1 MKSGIFQNRSV
12 FVSKSSL
19 QGGFIAGPIL
29 VGIALI
35 IAIVAFMA
43 FANRGPA
50 TSTSTQQNKINSS
63 LLLKQGADLSEGY
76 ARAIGDGLTPAQV
89 TFDTTTGTGLFDP
102 TKGYAVEQTV
112 TTKMCAGTT
121 APDCLWKLN
130 KSLTVT
136 TVGTTA
142 ADTVIAVNNLT
153 VGTCEAINATLYNE
167 VGDGAGANVPTSA
180 VTGASIVAGTAG
192 DMGLTAGAGR
202 TDGCVKNGT
211 SYTFY
216 KVVNP
221 V

>member
-1 MKSGIFQNRSV
+1 MKLGIFQNRSV

-102 TKGYAVEQTV
+102 TKGY
-112 TTKMCAGTT
+112 M
-121 APDCLWKLN
+121 
-130 KSLTVT
+130 S
-136 TVGTTA
+136 
-142 ADTVIAVNNLT
+142 
-153 VGTCEAINATLYNE
+153 
-167 VGDGAGANVPTSA
+167 
-180 VTGASIVAGTAG
+180 
-192 DMGLTAGAGR
+192 
-202 TDGCVKNGT
+202 
-211 SYTFY
+211 
-216 KVVNP
+216 
-221 V
+221 